1 MPHYNSLE
9 SCVSSLSASVELLD
23 DALLAL
29 DEATHDVR
37 RIKTVMTTN
46 KVFGLVPSVD
56 LENAKRD
63 IHTEIK
69 PRVQAMVELA
79 GKRLEEARREHLNLA
94 KKAALQQMRLR
105 DVDGVAAREREPMRV
120 LHQDAE
126 KLARLRLLQDKKD
139 RLRQSLSRLQL
150 QERRNRIGSR

>member
-9 SCVSSLSASVELLD
+9 SCVNSLSASVELLE

-29 DEATHDVR
+29 DEATHDVP

-46 KVFGLVPSVD
+46 KVFGLVPSID

-69 PRVQAMVELA
+69 PRGQAM
-79 GKRLEEARREHLNLA
+79 GARASEF
-94 KKAALQQMRLR
+94 
-105 DVDGVAAREREPMRV
+105 G
-120 LHQDAE
+120 
-126 KLARLRLLQDKKD
+126 
-139 RLRQSLSRLQL
+139 
-150 QERRNRIGSR
+150 

>member
-1 MPHYNSLE
+1 MPHYNSLD

-23 DALLAL
+23 DALSAL
-29 DEATHDVR
+29 DDATHDVP

-79 GKRLEEARREHLNLA
+79 GKRLEEARREHSNLA

-105 DVDGVAAREREPMRV
+105 DVDVAGAREPMRV

-150 QERRNRIGSR
+150 QERRNRIGR

>member
-1 MPHYNSLE
+1 MPHNSLG

-23 DALLAL
+23 DALVVL
-29 DEATHDVR
+29 DECTHDVER
-37 RIKTVMTTN
+37 TSTVLSTH
-46 KVFGLVPSVD
+46 KVFALVPQID

-69 PRVQAMVELA
+69 PRVRAMVDMAES
-79 GKRLEEARREHLNLA
+79 RLHEARREHLNLA

-105 DVDGVAAREREPMRV
+105 DVDGGQVRV
-120 LHQDAE
+120 THQDAE

-139 RLRQSLSRLQL
+139 RLRQSLTRLQL
-150 QERRNRIGSR
+150 QERRSRMG